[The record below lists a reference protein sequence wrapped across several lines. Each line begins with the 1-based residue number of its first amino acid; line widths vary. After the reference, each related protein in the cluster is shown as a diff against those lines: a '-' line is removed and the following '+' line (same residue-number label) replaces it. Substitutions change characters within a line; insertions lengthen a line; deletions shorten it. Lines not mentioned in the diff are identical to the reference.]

1 MLLDLW
7 SLITERGVA
16 NLVTTPPSHT
26 PADSGSVPDLLPCR
40 PGRQLCTLFDART
53 LRTATGSSKGPRSM
67 PLSGPANNT
76 GTIRILLSRAARSD
90 DRISKLRRRGGG
102 HLSERGAARWLRAR
116 SERLVRSV
124 MRRSMDRKHSATTR
138 FVSMAAVLSSTTR
151 RATGKLFEISAEV
164 AKK

>member
-7 SLITERGVA
+7 SLITERGVV
-16 NLVTTPPSHT
+16 NLVIPPPSHT

-67 PLSGPANNT
+67 PLSGPANDT
-76 GTIRILLSRAARSD
+76 GTIRTLLSRAARS
-90 DRISKLRRRGGG
+90 DRISKLRRRGEG

-124 MRRSMDRKHSATTR
+124 MRRSMHRRYSATAR
-138 FVSMAAVLSSTTR
+138 LVSMAAVLSSTTR
-151 RATGKLFEISAEV
+151 RATGKSFEISAEV